1 MTDCVFCRI
10 VAGNAPAAVV
20 DEDERTLAFMDINP
34 GTRGHALVI
43 PKAHAEDLYAID
55 AADLAACA
63 VAAQRLALRARDGLG
78 AAGVNLLNACRP
90 AAWQTVFHF
99 HVHVV
104 PRYADDGLVLPW
116 RPRPGDPAVIAAAAD
131 GLRSVREG

>member
-10 VAGNAPAAVV
+10 VAGVAPATVV
-20 DEDERTLAFMDINP
+20 AEDERTLAIMDINP

-43 PKAHAEDLYAID
+43 PKAHAEDLYTID
-55 AADLAACA
+55 ADDLAACA

-99 HVHVV
+99 HIHVV
-104 PRYADDGLVLPW
+104 PRYAGDGLVLPW
-116 RPRPGDPAVIAAAAD
+116 RPRPGDPAVIAEAAAQL
-131 GLRSVREG
+131 GR

>member
-1 MTDCVFCRI
+1 MTAPSCVFCRI
-10 VAGNAPAAVV
+10 VAGTAPATVV

-43 PKAHAEDLYAID
+43 PKAHAEDLYAVD
-55 AADLAACA
+55 PQDLAACA

-104 PRYADDGLVLPW
+104 PRYHGDGLVLPW
-116 RPRPGDPAVIAAAAD
+116 RPRPGDPAVIAEAAAA
-131 GLRSVREG
+131 LR

>member
-10 VAGNAPAAVV
+10 VAGNAPATVV

>member
-10 VAGNAPAAVV
+10 VAGAAPATVV
-20 DEDERTLAFMDINP
+20 AEDERTLSFMDINP

-43 PKAHAEDLYAID
+43 PKAHVADLYAID
-55 AADLAACA
+55 PDDLAACA
-63 VAAQRLALRARDGLG
+63 AAAQRLALRARDGLG

-99 HVHVV
+99 HLHVV
-104 PRYADDGLVLPW
+104 PRYRGDGLVLPW
-116 RPRPGDPAVIAAAAD
+116 QPRPGDPAVIAEAAE
-131 GLRSVREG
+131 GLRR